1 MARISRYPQD
11 NDLKGSDKLIG
22 TDEDGLATKTFTLTS
37 IFDEMRQTP
46 TPYVTMES
54 PNGTGYTLS
63 ISDFGQLIVTLGVP
77 GAPELTGLPVITG
90 DVEVGGVL
98 TVTAAAV
105 SGLPAPFTTLQWQR
119 LPENGPWE
127 NIDGA
132 TGTNYSIV
140 VTDLGAR
147 FRVRQTATNVVGT
160 ISVESAQT
168 AQVQGNPIQI
178 IYIDPMKA
186 RMGITEGEA
195 CLLTALTALDNI
207 EVV

>member
-37 IFDEMRQTP
+37 IFDELRQIP

-54 PNGTGYTLS
+54 PNGTNYTLS
-63 ISDFGQLIVTLGVP
+63 ISDFGQVVVTLGVP
-77 GAPELTGLPVITG
+77 NAPVFTGVPIITG
-90 DVEVGGVL
+90 NVEVASVL
-98 TVTAAAV
+98 TVTAAV
-105 SGLPAPFTTLQWQR
+105 VLGLPTPFTTLQWQR

-132 TGTNYSIV
+132 TGLNYSIV

-147 FRVRQTATNVVGT
+147 FRVRQTATNAVGVV
-160 ISVESAQT
+160 SAESAQT

-178 IYIDPMKA
+178 IYIDPMVA
-186 RMGITEGEA
+186 RTDYSED
-195 CLLTALTALDNI
+195 TAYILAELTALDNI
-207 EVV
+207 EIV